1 MKNST
6 SPNKATIDK
15 RSEYL
20 VNVASPKGKFPCT
33 SVENISKVYG

>member
-6 SPNKATIDK
+6 SPNKATIDR

-20 VNVASPKGKFPCT
+20 VKVVSPKGKGPVT
-33 SVENISKVYG
+33 SVEKTSKVYG